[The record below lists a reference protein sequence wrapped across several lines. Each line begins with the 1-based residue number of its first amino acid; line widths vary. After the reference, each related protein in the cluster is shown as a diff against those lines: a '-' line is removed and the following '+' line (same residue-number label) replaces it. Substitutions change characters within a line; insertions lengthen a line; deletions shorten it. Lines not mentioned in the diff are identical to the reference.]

1 LSKIKDVQ
9 FRTKKKRTYREE
21 ENDMYDVVT
30 FGEAMVRL
38 SPPHFERLEQ
48 ARSLNVNVGGAEL
61 NVAVGVTRFG
71 LKSAWVSK
79 LPKNSLGQMIR
90 DRAQEFGVD
99 CSHIVWSDK
108 GRAGLYFVEFGASP
122 RASSVLYDRGNSAIS
137 MVQPGEIDWSKVFAG
152 SKHFHMSGITPALS
166 ASATETTVEAMK
178 AAKKAGC
185 TVSYDLNYRKKLWTP
200 ADAKKIQEPLM
211 ANVDILITTEEDTNV
226 VFGIKEKDYEA
237 VAEKLARTFNFK
249 VVAITLREDLS
260 VWKNNWTAIAFCDG
274 KLFKDRKYE
283 VEIVDRVGA
292 GDSFTSGFLY
302 GWIKEKDVQ
311 KGVQYGNAFAAL
323 KHTVPGDFN
332 WNTLEEV
339 ETQLKGG
346 GLRISR

>member
-1 LSKIKDVQ
+1 
-9 FRTKKKRTYREE
+9 
-21 ENDMYDVVT
+21 MYDVVT
-30 FGEAMVRL
+30 FGEAMIRL
-38 SPPHFERLEQ
+38 SPPFSQRLEQ
-48 ARSLNVNVGGAEL
+48 TRSLDANVGGAEL

-71 LKSAWVSK
+71 MKSAWASK
-79 LPKNSLGQMIR
+79 LPKNGLGYMIR

-108 GRAGLYFVEFGASP
+108 GRAGIYFVEFGASP
-122 RASSVLYDRGNSAIS
+122 RASSVLYDRANSAIS
-137 MVQPGEIDWSKVFAG
+137 MIQPGEIEWPKIFSG
-152 SKHFHMSGITPALS
+152 SKHFHLSGITPALS
-166 ASATETTVEAMK
+166 ASAAEATAEALK

-200 ADAKKIQEPLM
+200 ADAKRIQEPMM
-211 ANVDILITTEEDTNV
+211 ADVDVLITTEEDTNV
-226 VFGIKEKDYEA
+226 VFGIKEKDYET
-237 VAEKLARTFNFK
+237 VAERLAKTFKFK
-249 VVAITLREDLS
+249 IVAITLREDLS
-260 VWKNNWTAIAFCDG
+260 VLRNNWTAIAYQDG
-274 KLFKDRKYE
+274 KIFKDRKYE

-292 GDSFTSGFLY
+292 GDSFTAGFLY
-302 GWIKEKDVQ
+302 GWIKEKDIQ

-339 ETQLKGG
+339 EAQLKGA

>member
-1 LSKIKDVQ
+1 
-9 FRTKKKRTYREE
+9 
-21 ENDMYDVVT
+21 
-30 FGEAMVRL
+30 MVRL
-38 SPPHFERLEQ
+38 SPPDFQRLEQ
-48 ARSLNVNVGGAEL
+48 TRSLNVNVGGAEL

-79 LPKNSLGQMIR
+79 LPKNGLGYLIR

-108 GRAGLYFVEFGASP
+108 GRAGIYFVEFGASP
-122 RASSVLYDRGNSAIS
+122 RASSVLYDRAHSAIS
-137 MVQPGEIDWSKVFAG
+137 MVQPGEIDWAKIFTG
-152 SKHFHMSGITPALS
+152 SKHFHISGISPALS
-166 ASATETTVEAMK
+166 ASATQVSIEAMK

-200 ADAKKIQEPLM
+200 ADAKKVQEPM
-211 ANVDILITTEEDTNV
+211 MSDVDILITTEEDTNV

-237 VAEKLARTFNFK
+237 VAEKLARTFNLK
-249 VVAITLREDLS
+249 IVAITLREDLS
-260 VWKNNWTAIAFCDG
+260 VWKNNWTAIAYQDG
-274 KLFKDRKYE
+274 KLYKDRKYE

-302 GWIKEKDVQ
+302 GWIREKDVQ

>member
-1 LSKIKDVQ
+1 
-9 FRTKKKRTYREE
+9 
-21 ENDMYDVVT
+21 MYDVVT

-38 SPPHFERLEQ
+38 SPPHFQRLEQ
-48 ARSLNVNVGGAEL
+48 ARSLDMNVGGAEL

-71 LKSAWVSK
+71 LKSAWISK
-79 LPKNSLGQMIR
+79 LPKNGLGYMIR
-90 DRAQEFGVD
+90 DRALEFGVD
-99 CSHIVWSDK
+99 CSHVVWSDK
-108 GRAGLYFVEFGASP
+108 GRAGIYFVEFGSSP
-122 RASSVLYDRGNSAIS
+122 RASSVLYDRSHSAIS
-137 MVQPGEIDWSKVFAG
+137 LIEPGEVDWGKVFNG
-152 SKHFHMSGITPALS
+152 SKHFHLSGITPALS
-166 ASATETTVEAMK
+166 ASAAKVTVEAMK

-185 TVSYDLNYRKKLWTP
+185 SVSYDLNYRKKLWTP
-200 ADAKKIQEPLM
+200 ADARKIQEPLM
-211 ANVDILITTEEDTNV
+211 EDVDILLTTEEDTNV

-237 VAEKLARTFNFK
+237 AAGKLAETFKFK

-260 VWKNNWTAIAFCDG
+260 VWKNSWTAIAFQDG
-274 KLFKDRKYE
+274 KIFRDKKYE

-302 GWIKEKDVQ
+302 GWIRLKDVQ

-332 WNTLEEV
+332 WNTLDEV
-339 ETQLKGG
+339 ENQIKGA

>member
-1 LSKIKDVQ
+1 
-9 FRTKKKRTYREE
+9 
-21 ENDMYDVVT
+21 MYDVVT

-38 SPPHFERLEQ
+38 SPPHFQRLEQ
-48 ARSLNVNVGGAEL
+48 TRSLDVNVGGAEL
-61 NVAVGVTRFG
+61 NVAVAVTRFG
-71 LKSAWVSK
+71 MKSAWVSK
-79 LPKNSLGQMIR
+79 LPKNGLGYMIR

-99 CSHIVWSDK
+99 CSHVVWSDK
-108 GRAGLYFVEFGASP
+108 GRAGIYFVEFGASP
-122 RASSVLYDRGNSAIS
+122 RASSVLYDRAHSAIS
-137 MVQPGEIDWSKVFAG
+137 IIQPGEVDWVKIFTG

-166 ASATETTVEAMK
+166 ASASEATAEALK

-200 ADAKKIQEPLM
+200 AEAEKIQEPMM
-211 ANVDILITTEEDTNV
+211 AEVDILITTEEDTNV

-237 VAEKLARTFNFK
+237 VAEKLAQTFNFK
-249 VVAITLREDLS
+249 IVAITLREDLS
-260 VWKNNWTAIAFCDG
+260 VLRNNWTAIAYQDG
-274 KLFKDRKYE
+274 KIFKDRKYE

-292 GDSFTSGFLY
+292 GDSFTAGFLY

-323 KHTVPGDFN
+323 KHTFPGDFN
-332 WNTLEEV
+332 WSTLEEV
-339 ETQLKGG
+339 EAQLKGA

>member
-1 LSKIKDVQ
+1 
-9 FRTKKKRTYREE
+9 
-21 ENDMYDVVT
+21 MYDVVT
-30 FGEAMVRL
+30 FGESMVRL
-38 SPPHFERLEQ
+38 SPPNFQRLEQ
-48 ARSLNVNVGGAEL
+48 TRGLNVNVGGAEL

-79 LPKNSLGQMIR
+79 LPKNGLGYMIR

-122 RASSVLYDRGNSAIS
+122 RASSVLYDRAHSAIS
-137 MVQPGEIDWSKVFAG
+137 MIQPGEVDWARIFTG
-152 SKHFHMSGITPALS
+152 SKHFHISGITPALS
-166 ASATETTVEAMK
+166 ASAAQTTVEAMK

-200 ADAKKIQEPLM
+200 ADAKKIQEPM
-211 ANVDILITTEEDTNV
+211 MSDVDILITTEEDTNV

-237 VAEKLARTFNFK
+237 AAEKLAKTFNFK

-260 VWKNNWTAIAFCDG
+260 VWKNNWTAIAYQDG
-274 KLFKDRKYE
+274 KLYKDRKYE

-302 GWIKEKDVQ
+302 SWVREKDVQ
-311 KGVQYGNAFAAL
+311 KGVQYGNAFAAM

-339 ETQLKGG
+339 ENQLKGG

>member
-1 LSKIKDVQ
+1 
-9 FRTKKKRTYREE
+9 
-21 ENDMYDVVT
+21 MYDVVT

-38 SPPHFERLEQ
+38 SPPDFQKLEQ
-48 ARSLNVNVGGAEL
+48 TRSLNVNAGGAEL

-71 LKSAWVSK
+71 LRSAWVSK
-79 LPKNSLGQMIR
+79 LPKNGLGYLIR

-108 GRAGLYFVEFGASP
+108 GRAGIYFVEFGASP
-122 RASSVLYDRGNSAIS
+122 RPSSVLYDRANSAIS
-137 MVQPGEIDWSKVFAG
+137 MVQPGEIDWASIFAG
-152 SKHFHMSGITPALS
+152 SKHFHISGITPALS
-166 ASATETTVEAMK
+166 ASAAQTTVEAMK

-200 ADAKKIQEPLM
+200 AEAKKIQEPIM
-211 ANVDILITTEEDTNV
+211 SDVDILITTEEDTNV

-237 VAEKLARTFNFK
+237 AAEKLAKTFSFK

-260 VWKNNWTAIAFCDG
+260 VWKNNWTAIAYQDG
-274 KLFKDRKYE
+274 KLYKDRKYE

-302 GWIKEKDVQ
+302 GWIREKDVQ

-332 WNTLEEV
+332 WTTLEEV

>member
-1 LSKIKDVQ
+1 
-9 FRTKKKRTYREE
+9 
-21 ENDMYDVVT
+21 MYDIVT

-38 SPPHFERLEQ
+38 SPPHSQRLEQ
-48 ARSLNVNVGGAEL
+48 AQSLDAYVGGAEL
-61 NVAVGVTRFG
+61 NVAVGVTRLG
-71 LKSAWVSK
+71 MKSAWVSK
-79 LPKNSLGQMIR
+79 LPKNGLGYMIKG
-90 DRAQEFGVD
+90 RAQAFGVD

-122 RASSVLYDRGNSAIS
+122 RASSVLYDRANSAIS
-137 MVQPGEIDWSKVFAG
+137 MIQPGEVDWPNVFKG

-166 ASATETTVEAMK
+166 TSATQVAAEALK

-200 ADAKKIQEPLM
+200 AEAKKVQEPM
-211 ANVDILITTEEDTNV
+211 MSDVDILITTEEDTNV

-237 VAEKLARTFNFK
+237 AAGKLAQTFKFK

-260 VWKNNWTAIAFCDG
+260 VLRNNWTAIAYQDG
-274 KLFKDRKYE
+274 KIYKDKKYE

-292 GDSFTSGFLY
+292 GDSFTAGFLY
-302 GWIKEKDVQ
+302 AWLKEKDVQ

-332 WNTLEEV
+332 LCTMEEV
-339 ETQLKGG
+339 ETQLKGA

>member
-1 LSKIKDVQ
+1 
-9 FRTKKKRTYREE
+9 
-21 ENDMYDVVT
+21 MYDVVT

-38 SPPHFERLEQ
+38 SPPHSQRLEQ
-48 ARSLNVNVGGAEL
+48 ARSLDVNVGGAEL

-71 LKSAWVSK
+71 MKSAWVSK
-79 LPKNSLGQMIR
+79 LPKNGLGCLIR

-99 CSHIVWSDK
+99 CSHIVWSDS
-108 GRAGLYFVEFGASP
+108 GRAGIYFVEFGASP
-122 RASSVLYDRGNSAIS
+122 RASSVLYDRANSAIS
-137 MVQPGEIDWSKVFAG
+137 TVQPGEIEWAKIFSG
-152 SKHFHMSGITPALS
+152 SKHFHLSGITPALS
-166 ASATETTVEAMK
+166 ASAAETTVEALK

-200 ADAKKIQEPLM
+200 ADAKKIQEPMM

-226 VFGIKEKDYEA
+226 VFGIKEKDYET
-237 VAEKLARTFNFK
+237 VAEKLAQTFKFK
-249 VVAITLREDLS
+249 TVAITLREDLS
-260 VWKNNWTAIAFCDG
+260 VLRNNWTAIAFQDG
-274 KLFKDRKYE
+274 KIFKDRKYE

-302 GWIKEKDVQ
+302 GLIKDKDIQ

-339 ETQLKGG
+339 EAQLKGA